1 MTRGTSPFRHI
12 GLCPNLALLSSAC
25 AAAIE
30 VEQPQSKPP
39 QVDEAT
45 QRHLDALAAVG
56 IEQPQEILNKLDEL
70 TKRLPVS
77 LNDLVAATVKACRR
91 HNEPEGGR
99 PQISNII
106 LIEPAAQPLNLIQF
120 TARLQA
126 TSDDLAR
133 FIEQM
138 PGPSPKRSKNKR
150 GQRSQQKPWHPKFRR
165 LS

>member
-12 GLCPNLALLSSAC
+12 GACPNLALLPSVC

-30 VEQPQSKPP
+30 EQQQSKPP

-56 IEQPQEILNKLDEL
+56 IEQPQEILNRLDEL

-77 LNDLVAATVKACRR
+77 LNDLVAATVKACRQ
-91 HNEPEGGR
+91 HSEPEGVR

-106 LIEPAAQPLNLIQF
+106 LIEPAAQPLDLIQF

-138 PGPSPKRSKNKR
+138 PVPPPKRSKNKR

>member
-1 MTRGTSPFRHI
+1 MTRDTSPFRHI
-12 GLCPNLALLSSAC
+12 GVCPNLAMLSSVC
-25 AAAIE
+25 SAAIE
-30 VEQPQSKPP
+30 VGKQQDAPP
-39 QVDEAT
+39 QVDETT
-45 QRHLDALAAVG
+45 QRHLNELSAAG
-56 IEQPQEILNKLDEL
+56 IEQPREILNRLSDL

-77 LNDLVAATVKACRR
+77 LNDLVTATVKACRQ
-91 HNEPEGGR
+91 HSEPEGVR

-126 TSDDLAR
+126 TSDDITR

-138 PGPSPKRSKNKR
+138 SGPPPKRSKNKR
-150 GQRSQQKPWHPKFRR
+150 GQRSQQKPWHPRFRR

>member
-12 GLCPNLALLSSAC
+12 GVCPNLALLSSVC
-25 AAAIE
+25 EAAIE
-30 VEQPQSKPP
+30 VEQQQNGQP

-45 QRHLDALAAVG
+45 QRHLDALAAVS

-77 LNDLVAATVKACRR
+77 LNDLVTATVKACRQ
-91 HNEPEGGR
+91 HSEPEDER

-126 TSDDLAR
+126 TSDDITR

-138 PGPSPKRSKNKR
+138 SGPPPKRSKNKR
-150 GQRSQQKPWHPKFRR
+150 GQRSQQKPWHPRFRR